1 MLFALIGDPVERSL
15 SPAMYNAA
23 FRELGLDCVYVAFRV
38 QRGMLAD
45 AMAGIRAFGVAGLNV
60 THPHKVSILQL
71 LDKLDR
77 SASQVGA
84 VNTVKNDEDKLIG
97 YNTDGVGAIRA
108 LKQEVGKLK
117 DRRVVLV
124 GAGGAARAIAFKL
137 VEAGAKLVVANRTVE
152 RAQKLAEDIKAN
164 RGVFVGTVG
173 LKPSALEPVISK
185 AEILINATSVGM
197 YPDVKKTVVTAK
209 MLHPG
214 LLVNDI
220 VYQPMS
226 TRLLREAEKVGA
238 RTLGG
243 LEMLIQQGAASFEI
257 LTGKKA
263 PIEIMRKA
271 AERELRKRGE
281 MP

>member
-1 MLFALIGDPVERSL
+1 
-15 SPAMYNAA
+15 MYNAA
-23 FRELGLDCVYVAFRV
+23 FRELNLDCTYVAFRV

-45 AMAGIRAFGVAGLNV
+45 AIAGIRALGIAGLNV
-60 THPHKVSILQL
+60 THPHKVGILQL

-77 SASQVGA
+77 LASQVGA
-84 VNTVKNDEDKLIG
+84 VNTVKNEEGELIG

-108 LKQEVGKLK
+108 LKQEAGKLK
-117 DRRVVLV
+117 DRRIVLI

-137 VEAGAKLVVANRTVE
+137 IDEGAKLVIANRTVE
-152 RAQKLAEDIKAN
+152 RAQKLAEDIKAK

-173 LKPSALEPVISK
+173 LKPSALEPVITK

-197 YPDVKKTVVTAK
+197 YPDIKKTVVTAK
-209 MLHPG
+209 MLHPN

-220 VYQPMS
+220 VYQPLQ

-238 RTLGG
+238 RTLSG
-243 LEMLIQQGAASFEI
+243 LEMLVQQGAASFEI

-263 PIEIMRKA
+263 PIEVMRKA

-281 MP
+281 SS